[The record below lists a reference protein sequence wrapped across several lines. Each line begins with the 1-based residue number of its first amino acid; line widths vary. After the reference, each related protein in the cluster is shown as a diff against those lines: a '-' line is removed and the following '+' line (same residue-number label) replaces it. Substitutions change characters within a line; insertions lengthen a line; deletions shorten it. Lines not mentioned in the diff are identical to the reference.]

1 MNPFLSLHFILL
13 SLSLFKL
20 STFFSSSSHIQ
31 MNYLCSIQID
41 LEKEKKSEII
51 QLVYE
56 VQMI

>member
-13 SLSLFKL
+13 SLSLQIINI
-20 STFFSSSSHIQ
+20 FFFFILYPDE
-31 MNYLCSIQID
+31 YLCSIQID

>member
-1 MNPFLSLHFILL
+1 
-13 SLSLFKL
+13 
-20 STFFSSSSHIQ
+20 